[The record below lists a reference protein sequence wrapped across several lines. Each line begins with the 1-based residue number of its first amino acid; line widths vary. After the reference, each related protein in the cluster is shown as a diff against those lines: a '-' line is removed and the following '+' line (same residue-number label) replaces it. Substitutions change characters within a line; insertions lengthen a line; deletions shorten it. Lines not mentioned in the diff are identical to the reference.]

1 MPDIELRFAPTLGAE
16 GTFRGLASAYGVL
29 DQHGTAFGPGA
40 FSASL
45 AETRADARKVP
56 LLLHHDATRVCGVVE
71 TLTDTP
77 DGLEIE
83 GRFVLDTRDGA
94 EAHALAKAGALAL
107 SVGFK
112 RVRDQP
118 RAGGGRTITAA
129 RLAEVSCVAVASN
142 PKTRIT
148 EVRSTAAR
156 AAQQKESAMDANT
169 EAAPETRADETS
181 TEPGDLSG
189 RVSALETRVEGIAND
204 VSAIKAS
211 VTKTEARADRLEARA
226 GRAGVTATPA
236 NDAPGIETRAF
247 DTFIRRGR
255 EALGAEEIRSL
266 HVADD
271 TSGGYLTTPDF
282 RADLLKGLQEISP
295 IRRLAAVTSTS
306 AGEIV
311 LPKLTTR
318 PTAVWV
324 SEIGAR
330 TGTEPAFG
338 QVRIPV
344 HEASVYVDVSTQL
357 LEDAAINVSA
367 ELSNML
373 ATEYARLEGVA
384 FLSGDGTGKPS
395 GILTSA
401 DLVTMANGSTTVLSA
416 DALIGLLYSLKP
428 TYRARGSWIMNP
440 STIATVRKMKASDG
454 HYLWQDGLAAG
465 QPATFLGFPV
475 AEAADMPEIAS
486 GAVPVLFGDWKTAY
500 RVVTRAGVSIL
511 RDPYT
516 QATNGLTRF
525 HSRMRVGGALTM
537 PEAAVG
543 LTMATS

>member
-1 MPDIELRFAPTLGAE
+1 MLERLEVRFDPAPTTEGEFSGYAVTWGAVDSY
-16 GTFRGLASAYGVL
+16 R
-29 DQHGTAFGPGA
+29 TAFAPGA
-40 FSASL
+40 FAASL
-45 AETRADARKVP
+45 GTGRPVALLWSHDPSAPVGTITEIREDETGLFVRARLALTTTRGREAYE
-56 LLLHHDATRVCGVVE
+56 LL
-71 TLTDTP
+71 
-77 DGLEIE
+77 
-83 GRFVLDTRDGA
+83 
-94 EAHALAKAGALAL
+94 KAGAVNGL
-107 SVGFK
+107 SVGF
-112 RVRDQP
+112 VRRRDEAM
-118 RAGGGRTITAA
+118 AGGR
-129 RLAEVSCVAVASN
+129 
-142 PKTRIT
+142 RIT
-148 EVRSTAAR
+148 EAVVKEVSIVTLPSNESARVVEVRADHAAH
-156 AAQQKESAMDANT
+156 AAQPKGKDMDKETVTD
-169 EAAPETRADETS
+169 AAPDEQRGDETD
-181 TEPGDLSG
+181 P
-189 RVSALETRVEGIAND
+189 LETRMGEFGDTLNSIRTTVEGMG
-204 VSAIKAS
+204 
-211 VTKTEARADRLEARA
+211 RRLDRVEARA
-226 GRAGVTATPA
+226 GRVGVTAPA
-236 NDAPGIETRAF
+236 NDDQAAVETRAF
-247 DTFIRRGR
+247 DLFIRRGR

-295 IRRLAAVTSTS
+295 IRRLSAVTSTS

-318 PTAVWV
+318 PTAAWV

-357 LEDAAINVSA
+357 LEDAAVNVAS
-367 ELSNML
+367 ELSMML
-373 ATEYARLEGVA
+373 ATEYSRLEGVA
-384 FLSGDGTGKPS
+384 FLEGDGVGKPHGVLS
-395 GILTSA
+395 HD

-428 TYRARGSWIMNP
+428 TYRARGSWIMHP
-440 STIATVRKMKASDG
+440 STIAAVRKMKASDG
-454 HYLWQDGLAAG
+454 HYLWQDSLAAG

-500 RVVTRAGVSIL
+500 RVVTRTGVSIL

-525 HSRMRVGGALTM
+525 HSRMRVGGALVM
-537 PEAAVG
+537 SEAIVG
-543 LTMATS
+543 LKMSTS

>member
-45 AETRADARKVP
+45 AETRADARKIP

-77 DGLEIE
+77 AGLEIE

-118 RAGGGRTITAA
+118 RAGGGRTITTA

-156 AAQQKESAMDANT
+156 AAQQKESTMDANT
-169 EAAPETRADETS
+169 ETAPETRAEDIET
-181 TEPGDLSG
+181 TETRGDD
-189 RVSALETRVEGIAND
+189 ALETRMSE
-204 VSAIKAS
+204 
-211 VTKTEARADRLEARA
+211 VTSTLTEIRTAVDGMGRRLDRVEARA
-226 GRAGVTATPA
+226 GRAGVTAAPA
-236 NDAPGIETRAF
+236 SEGQAIETRAF

-266 HVADD
+266 RVADD

-311 LPKLTTR
+311 LPKLTGR
-318 PTAVWV
+318 PTAAWV
-324 SEIGAR
+324 TETGAR

-367 ELSNML
+367 ELSTML

-428 TYRARGSWIMNP
+428 TYRARATWIMNP
-440 STIATVRKMKASDG
+440 STIATVRKLKASDG
-454 HYLWQDGLAAG
+454 HYLWQDSLAAG
-465 QPATFLGFPV
+465 QPATILGFPV

-500 RVVTRAGVSIL
+500 RVVTRTGVSIL

-537 PEAAVG
+537 PEAITG
-543 LTMATS
+543 LKMVTS